1 MTDHQTPTPPVSRS
15 RKETA
20 KLVGGAVLLVLL
32 VLLVAFNT
40 DTTRISFLVVDVD
53 LPLIV
58 VLVVTALFGA
68 AIAELFRYQRHR
80 R

>member
-1 MTDHQTPTPPVSRS
+1 MSDHQSQPPSRS
-15 RKETA
+15 AKETVH
-20 KLVGGAVLLVLL
+20 LVGGGALLVLL
-32 VLLVAFNT
+32 VLFVAVNTDKTKINFLVA
-40 DTTRISFLVVDVD
+40 DVD

-68 AIAELFRYQRHR
+68 AIAELFRYQRNR